1 MEGRIAGRQA
11 FAWALALA
19 ALAASGV
26 AQARIAAPNVA
37 LAPLEADEAAS
48 GSSSIDAAQ
57 PRQIGYPRVVAELQT
72 AAAMSRELQW
82 ARVPEG
88 GLVAAVSV
96 TSPGAVALRVGVR
109 VGEIPA
115 SATLR
120 FYAPSE
126 SAAHEVTAET
136 LLAAL
141 ARNRR
146 AGETGSD
153 ARTYWSPL
161 VSGDTVV
168 MEVELPAGSDPS
180 RLALTAPIL
189 SHLAIAPEALAKD
202 DERASIVYTIDG
214 STYACPGSML
224 AATVVR
230 TRLGDAADAAPGAYF
245 VTQSRC
251 VSSQA
256 AASTAQAFW
265 PRAAQGAEASGVGAE
280 LLYASSETDT
290 TFLALDA
297 PPPNAA
303 LHAKALAPGV
313 DPALEQWIGAAP
325 FRAAVDVGAFSLP

>member
-1 MEGRIAGRQA
+1 MEGHIAGRQA
-11 FAWALALA
+11 FAWVLALA
-19 ALAASGV
+19 ALAAGGV
-26 AQARIAAPNVA
+26 AQARMPAANVA
-37 LAPLEADEAAS
+37 LAPVEKDEAAS
-48 GSSSIDAAQ
+48 ASPSVDAAQ

-72 AAAMSRELQW
+72 AAAMGRELQW

-96 TSPGAVALRVGVR
+96 TSPGAAALRVGVR

-115 SATLR
+115 SAMLR

-126 SAAHEVTAET
+126 SAAHEVTAEA
-136 LLAAL
+136 LLGAL

-161 VSGDTVV
+161 IAGDTVV
-168 MEVELPAGSDPS
+168 IEVELPAGNDPS
-180 RLALTAPIL
+180 HLALTAPIV
-189 SHLAIAPEALAKD
+189 SHLVVAPDALGKD

-224 AATVVR
+224 AASVLR
-230 TRLGDAADAAPGAYF
+230 ARLGDPGGTAPGAYF

-265 PRAAQGAEASGVGAE
+265 PRAPGGAEASGVGAE
-280 LLYASSETDT
+280 LLYASGETDT
-290 TFLALDA
+290 AFLALDA

-313 DPALEQWIGAAP
+313 DPALEQWLGAAP
-325 FRAAVDVGAFSLP
+325 FRAAVDAAAFSLP